1 MRKQLT
7 ILSVLLF
14 LLTSAVHGQVT
25 QANTQFPN
33 PGFEKWSDH
42 GCSTAQGTSEVPD
55 NWHTFDEVK
64 YDVSIGGSIAKKTSH
79 YKLTGSDA
87 HGGSG
92 NALQLASHS
101 VTLFIGYSILANGTI
116 TSGRTRVGDTDVDS
130 YKNYNFSQLTVNTS
144 NDYYPSYGNHKWYW
158 DFIGC
163 PDSMSFY
170 YKTNWTTASNKPLI
184 KVYLHKGDW
193 YDHASGVVNTTS
205 NGQSNELSSPN
216 LIAYCQTS
224 FSPSTSWKRFVS
236 KFTQYGNNSA
246 NNDND
251 YSTITRP
258 QYILASFSTNETAG
272 GGTSSD
278 KLTIDDLWCIYDKGL
293 SSLSIGGTANSAIL
307 NALNAA
313 EFATH
318 EPSRTYDNQG
328 NPIFNNSG
336 SYTYEYNEQVCYDAN
351 GIFPEVQAT
360 PRSKL
365 ISNIVITQATPSNP
379 NATITVTHNDNSTFT
394 YTIHFAN
401 AALSPTV
408 TLNSESGAYSVCQN
422 GTVTITASGDA
433 ISYTWSNGLGNS
445 NTANPPTG
453 TVGTTIYTITGYSSN
468 GCATTATATVTVNP
482 LPTITLSNNNSQTVC
497 SGTPISNINV
507 TYSGGSATATGL
519 PGVSFNAN
527 TGIISGT
534 PNGTSEYTITVTSIY
549 TPSCGTASAS
559 GSITVLP
566 QPVATLTMSSITAC
580 EGTAITP
587 ITATTSGG
595 NVTTS
600 LPAGLTFNN
609 ETGKITGV
617 PTAAGTI
624 TITTTSNN
632 CGTATATCTVSLT
645 PSPSVT
651 LSENKNQTLCSGN
664 DFTAITVSYSGGTA
678 TVSGLNGTG
687 LSYNNGQITGTP
699 NTGTHTYY
707 ITVNSSTCGSVSD
720 TGTIIVNPN
729 PTVTLSPSSLSVCQN
744 APVEGLSVSP
754 FNNTTQVNGLPA
766 GLSFNNTTGQ
776 ITGVPTVAGTFPISV
791 STSTNCGQAET
802 TGSITVKPLP
812 SASLSNPNIEVCE
825 GENISPITVNA
836 TNAANSSTVNLS
848 NGLQFSGLN
857 NNTGTI
863 TGIPTTAGTFTV
875 TVNSNNQCGNATA
888 EGTVTIKNK
897 PNVSINSPET
907 LCQGVTETITA
918 EGNFVSCLWDDNS
931 TDAVRD
937 ITPNHAGLFTYSV
950 TVTGSNSCTN
960 NAATTVTVQSSP
972 TIPNATTVS
981 NSSCHAPYNGS
992 ITVTSP
998 TGNYTYS
1005 INGTDFQ
1012 ESTLFSNLSAGTY
1025 ILTVKNAAGCTST
1038 KEITVGST
1046 GSNVTAQVQAN
1057 NPCVGDDLTLTGSS
1071 SSSNVSF
1078 AWTGPNGFIS
1088 ENPSPTISNATT
1100 NNNGTYTLTV
1110 TEAATGCTSS
1120 ASVTVTVK
1128 LLPTVNIA
1136 QTAINPSVCPGTAL
1150 NILVDGQNGTLSSSG
1165 LPEGVRLT
1173 NGFITGTVSTPGIYN
1188 YSISNTSECGTA
1200 SVNGIITVYDL
1211 PVITFTGTPSFC
1223 QGYSTTIGVQEAY
1236 NNYIWNINGN
1246 NNNSSITV
1254 YTTNTY
1260 SVTVTDENGCQNS
1273 SSIDV
1278 TMNDSPEDPIVTI
1291 TDNTNCT
1298 PFNGIITV
1306 TAPLGNSYLYSI
1318 DGVDFQES
1326 PVFGGLESDEYTITV
1341 IDGNGCQ
1348 SMLDGIFVDD
1358 FAEPFET
1365 EITVDNVAS
1374 YEWNGTTLT
1383 ESGDY
1388 TETFTA
1394 TNGCDSIVTL
1404 HLTTLGQTTMT
1415 QTIALAS
1422 GTNWVSFYVETNL
1435 NDLKAALVATGN
1447 TTITIQGQTQNATYN
1462 PSNGRWTGQ
1471 LRALDLSQMYMIK
1484 LTEPCEITLEG
1495 MLVDPS
1501 MHPVTIAPGAN
1512 YIAYPFNTR
1521 MTVTNAFAG
1530 FGVANDQVQSQ
1541 LQNANYSGTRWTGQ
1555 LRNLEPGKG
1564 YIYKSA
1570 STETRTFTFPLGN

>member
-1 MRKQLT
+1 MKKQLT
-7 ILSVLLF
+7 FLSTLL
-14 LLTSAVHGQVT
+14 LLIASTTMGQIIT
-25 QANTQFPN
+25 QTNTQFPN
-33 PGFEKWSDH
+33 PGFEHWDNHSSASCA
-42 GCSTAQGTSEVPD
+42 GESLFSSCSYPGYNYVPTF
-55 NWHTFDEVK
+55 WHTFDEINLSAGNANHHKRYRSSNTSNPDGSYTVNPSK
-64 YDVSIGGSIAKKTSH
+64 VHSGDYSIGLIVH
-79 YKLTGSDA
+79 
-87 HGGSG
+87 
-92 NALQLASHS
+92 
-101 VTLFIGYSILANGTI
+101 SILGVKANGTM
-116 TSGRTRVGDTDVDS
+116 TTGVTYVGNVTNAS
-130 YKNYNFSQLTVNTS
+130 SPSNYNYDNNNNTS
-144 NDYYPSYGNHKWYW
+144 YTQFGNGK
-158 DFIGC
+158 FNFPFVGC
-163 PDSMSFY
+163 PDSLSLY
-170 YKTNWTTASNKPLI
+170 YQTNWTSSSVKPMI
-184 KVYLHKGDW
+184 KVFGHQGLPFYDKANGDL
-193 YDHASGVVNTTS
+193 DPTNKIIFQATPLFNTS
-205 NGQSNELSSPN
+205 NGSWSRGVSALTYNTTDYAYNGDNNYNTLSRPEY
-216 LIAYCQTS
+216 LLA
-224 FSPSTSWKRFVS
+224 SPSTSQS
-236 KFTQYGNNSA
+236 AGNGNTG
-246 NNDND
+246 DEF
-251 YSTITRP
+251 IM
-258 QYILASFSTNETAG
+258 
-272 GGTSSD
+272 
-278 KLTIDDLWCIYDKGL
+278 DDLYFIYDKGL
-293 SSLSIGGTANSAIL
+293 ASLTIGGTDANT
-307 NALNAA
+307 ALTVFNAA
-313 EFATH
+313 EWLTH
-318 EPSRTYDNQG
+318 EPSRTYDNLG
-328 NPIFNNSG
+328 NPIFDNSG
-336 SYTYEYNEQVCYDAN
+336 TSTWNYPTNISCTNIPQVT
-351 GIFPEVQAT
+351 AT
-360 PRSKL
+360 PKSKL
-365 ISNIVITQATPSNP
+365 ISEFTITQASAENGFK
-379 NATITVTHNDNSTFT
+379 ATIHVKHNDYSTFDYYIQFTAPEPPTITLNNGGSYTACDGDDITVTAFGANS
-394 YTIHFAN
+394 Y
-401 AALSPTV
+401 
-408 TLNSESGAYSVCQN
+408 E
-422 GTVTITASGDA
+422 
-433 ISYTWSNGLGNS
+433 WSNGLGN
-445 NTANPPTG
+445 TATIHPTTSGTYTVTG
-453 TVGTTIYTITGYSSN
+453 TASN
-468 GCATTATATVTVNP
+468 GCTGTATATVTVNP
-482 LPTITLSNNNSQTVC
+482 LPAITLSSNNSQTVC
-497 SGTPISNINV
+497 SGTAISNI
-507 TYSGGSATATGL
+507 TATFSGGNATATGL

-534 PNGTSEYTITVTSIY
+534 PNGTSEYTITVTSTY
-549 TPSCGTASAS
+549 TPSCGTATAS

-566 QPVATLTMSSITAC
+566 QPVASLSMSSITTC
-580 EGTAITP
+580 EGASITP
-587 ITATTSGG
+587 IIATTSGG

-609 ETGKITGV
+609 ETGEITGV

-624 TITTTSNN
+624 TITTASDN
-632 CGTATATCTVSLT
+632 CGTANATCTVSLT

-651 LSENKNQTLCSGN
+651 LSKNKNQTLCSGN

-678 TVSGLNGTG
+678 TVSGLTGTG
-687 LSYNNGQITGTP
+687 LSYTNGQITGTP

-707 ITVNSSTCGSVSD
+707 VTVNSSTCGSVSEM
-720 TGTIIVNPN
+720 GTIVVNSN
-729 PTVTLSPSSLSVCQN
+729 PTVTLSPSSFSVCQN
-744 APVEGLSVSP
+744 ASVEGLSVSP
-754 FNNTTQVNGLPA
+754 FNNTTQVSGLPA

-776 ITGVPTVAGTFPISV
+776 ITGVPTVVGTFPISV

-802 TGSITVKPLP
+802 SGSITVKPLP
-812 SASLSNPNIEVCE
+812 SVSLSNPNIEVCR

-888 EGTVTIKNK
+888 TGTVTIKNK

-918 EGNFVSCLWDDNS
+918 EGNFVSCLWEDNS
-931 TDAVRD
+931 TDPVRY

-960 NAATTVTVQSSP
+960 NASTSVTVQSSP
-972 TIPNATTVS
+972 TTPNATTVS

-1038 KEITVGST
+1038 KEIFVGST
-1046 GSNVTAQVQAN
+1046 GSNVTAQVEAN
-1057 NPCVGDDLTLTGSS
+1057 TPCVGDDLTLTGSS

-1150 NILVDGQNGTLSSSG
+1150 NILVDGQNGLLSSSG
-1165 LPEGVRLT
+1165 LPEGVSLI

-1211 PVITFTGTPSFC
+1211 PVITFTGTPNFC
-1223 QGYSTTIGVQEAY
+1223 QGYSTTIGVQESY
-1236 NNYIWNINGN
+1236 NNYKWNINGN
-1246 NNNSSITV
+1246 NNSSSITV

-1260 SVTVTDENGCQNS
+1260 SVTVTDGNGCQNS

-1278 TMNDSPEDPIVTI
+1278 TMNDSPEDPIVTV

-1318 DGVDFQES
+1318 DGEEFQAS
-1326 PVFGGLESDEYTITV
+1326 PVFGGLESDEYTIIV

-1348 SMLDGIFVDD
+1348 SMLDGILVDD
-1358 FAEPFET
+1358 FAEPFVT

-1422 GTNWVSFYVETNL
+1422 GTNWVSFNVETNL

-1462 PSNGRWTGQ
+1462 PNNGRWTGQ
-1471 LRALDLSQMYMIK
+1471 LRTLDLSQMYMIK
-1484 LTEPCEITLEG
+1484 LAAACEITLEG

-1512 YIAYPFNTR
+1512 YIAYPFNTS

-1570 STETRTFTFPLGN
+1570 STGTRTFTFPLGN